1 MKLLLM
7 YKQPLS
13 LKHMESPNTKKN
25 KNIAQ
30 IQVGVHLFLMNINFF
45 FFFLKEENLGVLVEN
60 KNATLYKQNVIQA
73 C

>member
-30 IQVGVHLFLMNINFF
+30 IQVGVHLFLMNIKFF
-45 FFFLKEENLGVLVEN
+45 FFF
-60 KNATLYKQNVIQA
+60 
-73 C
+73 

>member
-45 FFFLKEENLGVLVEN
+45 FFKRGESRGPSG
-60 KNATLYKQNVIQA
+60 KQK
-73 C
+73 CYPL